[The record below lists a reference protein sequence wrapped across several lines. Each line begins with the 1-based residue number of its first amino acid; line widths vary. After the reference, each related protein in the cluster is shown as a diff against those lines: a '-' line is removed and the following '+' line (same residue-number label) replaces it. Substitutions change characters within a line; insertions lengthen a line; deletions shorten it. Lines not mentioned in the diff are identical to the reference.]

1 MNNKGFI
8 CLERWRR
15 PEKEMVN
22 REAAPLLLGVSIP
35 IILLGLLVIQ
45 LYKFDI
51 FSVLQAI
58 DPIYY
63 IVMFPIV
70 LGIIM
75 GFLIRGK

>member
-1 MNNKGFI
+1 MNDTGFI

-15 PEKEMVN
+15 PEKKMVN
-22 REAAPLLLGVSIP
+22 KEAAPLLLGVSIP
-35 IILLGLLVIQ
+35 ILLLGLLVIQ

-63 IVMFPIV
+63 IVLFPII

>member
-1 MNNKGFI
+1 
-8 CLERWRR
+8 
-15 PEKEMVN
+15 MVN

-63 IVMFPIV
+63 IVMFPII
-70 LGIIM
+70 LGIIL